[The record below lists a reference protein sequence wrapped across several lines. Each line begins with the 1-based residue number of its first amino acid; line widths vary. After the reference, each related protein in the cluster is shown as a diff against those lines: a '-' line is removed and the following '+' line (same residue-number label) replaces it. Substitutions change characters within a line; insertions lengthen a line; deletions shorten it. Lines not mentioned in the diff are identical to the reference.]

1 MSRLARFDSSKS
13 YRPSPRVTF
22 IAGIFGLGLAAGG
35 LVGVSIWERSHQTAA
50 NDPFAPGGVFERAR
64 EAARSSQASGPMPP
78 LGRYS
83 VDVLR
88 VIDGDTFEARVY
100 VWPGHELT
108 TRVRLRGID
117 APELKARCESERV
130 QAEAAL
136 AALRSM
142 LNDRDVSIWNLGPD
156 KYFGR
161 VVADAGARRTPDIS
175 AALLTKGVA
184 RSYTGGHRNGW
195 CDNAGG

>member
-1 MSRLARFDSSKS
+1 MSRLARFDSSKP
-13 YRPSPRVTF
+13 YRPSPRITF
-22 IAGIFGLGLAAGG
+22 IAGIFALGLVAGG
-35 LVGVSIWERSHQTAA
+35 LVGISIWERNHQPVA

-64 EAARSSQASGPMPP
+64 EAARNAQTSGPMPP

-88 VIDGDTFEARVY
+88 VIDGDTFEARVH
-100 VWPGHELT
+100 VWPGHELI

-117 APELKARCESERV
+117 APELKARCDSERV

-136 AALRSM
+136 AALRGM

-161 VVADAGARRTPDIS
+161 VVADAGTRRTPDVS

-184 RSYTGGHRNGW
+184 RSYNGGYRNGW
-195 CDNAGG
+195 CDNSGG